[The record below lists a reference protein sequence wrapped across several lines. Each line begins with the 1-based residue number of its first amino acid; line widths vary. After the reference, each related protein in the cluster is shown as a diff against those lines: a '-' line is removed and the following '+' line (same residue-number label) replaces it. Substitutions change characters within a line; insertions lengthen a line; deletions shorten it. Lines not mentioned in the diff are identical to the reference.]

1 MTDRLPERKPNR
13 LPTFDYS
20 SNGAYFV
27 TLCTQDAKR
36 ILSTVAVGA
45 TCGRPPVIELTAA
58 GEIVEREILR
68 LNETYEN
75 LRVEHYTIM
84 PNHVHL
90 LLMIDT
96 FGGRPQVAPTVSR
109 AMNQLKGAV
118 TKRFDASDW
127 QKGFHDHIV
136 RDLSEYRQIGE
147 YIEHNAA
154 KWRSDKFYIED
165 EGL

>member
-1 MTDRLPERKPNR
+1 MYR
-13 LPTFDYS
+13 
-20 SNGAYFV
+20 G
-27 TLCTQDAKR
+27 
-36 ILSTVAVGA
+36 VGA

-90 LLMIDT
+90 LLVIDA

-109 AMNQLKGAV
+109 AMKQFKGAV
-118 TKRFDASDW
+118 TKRLGAS
-127 QKGFHDHIV
+127 V
-136 RDLSEYRQIGE
+136 
-147 YIEHNAA
+147 
-154 KWRSDKFYIED
+154 
-165 EGL
+165 

>member
-13 LPTFDYS
+13 LPTFDYA

-27 TLCTQDAKR
+27 TLCTQNKR
-36 ILSTVAVGA
+36 CILSTVAVGA

-90 LLMIDT
+90 LLVIDA

-109 AMNQLKGAV
+109 AMKQFKGAV
-118 TKRFDASDW
+118 TKRLGASVW
-127 QKGFHDHIV
+127 QKGFHDHVI
-136 RDLSEYRQIGE
+136 RSESDYACHLQYIDENPKKWLLGKDE
-147 YIEHNAA
+147 YYA
-154 KWRSDKFYIED
+154 
-165 EGL
+165 